1 MLYAPMTE
9 TVPAESGFLPSSPA
23 ESSVASFGGRGPFRI
38 VGLSICIFAVV
49 YVVSLDVTEILL
61 QDHFDGQIEKALRV
75 SPVDGPITSQIQF
88 RIQELLT
95 SSRWVSV
102 GEARVSIH
110 VYGADGITPLYLEDR
125 FIPTPKT
132 FDPIADMTEA
142 VRLLPASYSLEVSV
156 PPTGKIAIAMLMI
169 YGTILI
175 TSLFFYNRAVAARE
189 SRMLE
194 AALAARD
201 QTAKRTE
208 TIGNELKEVRERLSK
223 VEPTERAQADEIRD
237 LQHERQSLRGKLS
250 DLADREAELRRTAV
264 RSIELDQE
272 RQALEDL
279 LEEASGDLDSKEEEI
294 RDLQT
299 RLKTASKSAGE
310 GRSGNRTRG
319 VEQLTRRL
327 RTLYGTIEFDD
338 RVIQNLLA
346 LRDETMKLKA
356 EAGVKR
362 LADDSEL
369 SSIRR
374 KVGGLPPH
382 LTIYELGFAGKG
394 RIYYTRGRNLRYRVL
409 LIGAK
414 NSQKTD
420 LEYLSRLPAN

>member
-1 MLYAPMTE
+1 
-9 TVPAESGFLPSSPA
+9 
-23 ESSVASFGGRGPFRI
+23 
-38 VGLSICIFAVV
+38 
-49 YVVSLDVTEILL
+49 
-61 QDHFDGQIEKALRV
+61 
-75 SPVDGPITSQIQF
+75 
-88 RIQELLT
+88 
-95 SSRWVSV
+95 
-102 GEARVSIH
+102 
-110 VYGADGITPLYLEDR
+110 
-125 FIPTPKT
+125 
-132 FDPIADMTEA
+132 MTEA

-169 YGTILI
+169 YGTTLI

-194 AALAARD
+194 TALAARD
-201 QTAKRTE
+201 ETAKRTE
-208 TIGNELKEVRERLSK
+208 TIGDELKEVRERLSK

-237 LQHERQSLRGKLS
+237 LQRERQSLRGKLS

-279 LEEASGDLDSKEEEI
+279 LEEASGDLDSKEQEI
-294 RDLQT
+294 QDLQA
-299 RLKTASKSAGE
+299 RLKTASKNAGE
-310 GRSGNRTRG
+310 GRGGTRTRG

-327 RTLYGTIEFDD
+327 RTLYGTVEFDD

-382 LTIYELGFAGKG
+382 LTIYELGFAGK
-394 RIYYTRGRNLRYRVL
+394 
-409 LIGAK
+409 
-414 NSQKTD
+414 
-420 LEYLSRLPAN
+420 